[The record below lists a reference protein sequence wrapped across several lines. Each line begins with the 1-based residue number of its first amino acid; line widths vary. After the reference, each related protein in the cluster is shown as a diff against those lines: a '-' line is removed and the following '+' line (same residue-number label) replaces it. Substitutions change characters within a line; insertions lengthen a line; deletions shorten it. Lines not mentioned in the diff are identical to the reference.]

1 MLQSL
6 IVLESDNFTVH
17 NHAIKESGLELREN
31 FRHYI
36 KGDFVTRF

>member
-1 MLQSL
+1 MFQSL

-31 FRHYI
+31 LRRI
-36 KGDFVTRF
+36 KGDFVTCF